1 MNAIPAGYVEV
12 SKGVYE
18 RQDITRQRQL
28 KSFNVVSRMVEQ
40 LYQDYLKTKSVH
52 RAAEIHGISGETA
65 RRMMVSQGYKLLRS
79 KWSKDEEETL
89 FKLRGE
95 KTAKD
100 IAKILGRSKASV
112 DLRVSRINRGLDVQ
126 HTPNSKKTCKACQK
140 EFIAFDST
148 TKYCSIQCSSH
159 SEEIRR
165 GLIDY
170 WKGNDHLGRPRILHF
185 EEKKCIICEK
195 KFTPNSKCPT
205 KKYCSISCAQRS
217 PEVNK
222 KKITT
227 LRANPFAIK
236 TGYTSCKRG
245 WAEVGGQRVFFRSSW
260 EENYAHYLEW
270 LKQQGEIQE
279 WQHEP
284 DTFWFDKV
292 KRGTRSYLP
301 DFKVINKSG
310 ETEYHEVKGWMDAKS
325 KTKIKRMAKYH
336 PTVKLVIIDSKR
348 YKALE
353 KTVMGIV
360 PNWSKK
366 KLARKKRSQ

>member
-1 MNAIPAGYVEV
+1 MKELPAGYVEV

-28 KSFNVVSRMVEQ
+28 KSVNIASRMVEQ

-52 RAAEIHGISGETA
+52 RAAEMHGTSGETA
-65 RRMMVSQGYKLLRS
+65 RRMMVSHGYKLIRS
-79 KWSKDEEETL
+79 KWSKDEDENLLELYKT
-89 FKLRGE
+89 
-95 KTAKD
+95 KTAKE
-100 IAKILGRSKASV
+100 IATILKRSEHSV
-112 DLRVSRINRGLDVQ
+112 ELRISRLNRGFDLK
-126 HTPNSKKTCKACQK
+126 HSPNSVKKCKTCQK
-140 EFIAFDST
+140 EFAAFDSK
-148 TKYCSIQCSSH
+148 TKYCSKECYAQNLETI
-159 SEEIRR
+159 EKLRK
-165 GLIDY
+165 Y
-170 WKGNDHLGRPRILHF
+170 WDENRLHF
-185 EEKKCIICEK
+185 EERKCLICDK

-222 KKITT
+222 KKVTT

-270 LKQQGEIQE
+270 LKQRGEIQE

-301 DFKVINKSG
+301 DFKVINKNG

-366 KLARKKRSQ
+366 KLAAKRRR